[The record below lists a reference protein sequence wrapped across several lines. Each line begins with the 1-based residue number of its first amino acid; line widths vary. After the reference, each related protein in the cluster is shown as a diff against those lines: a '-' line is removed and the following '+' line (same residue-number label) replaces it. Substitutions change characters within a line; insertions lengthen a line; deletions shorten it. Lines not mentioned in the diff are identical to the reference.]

1 MIIFIGGILDD
12 RQGRWNYHLM
22 DISEHPVFQKQKLS
36 RGIGGDELHHCESVG
51 MRDIM
56 NLMGFSEIFPAKA
69 QKKDQMFSYD
79 GYPQDKSDDPS
90 A

>member
-1 MIIFIGGILDD
+1 
-12 RQGRWNYHLM
+12 
-22 DISEHPVFQKQKLS
+22 
-36 RGIGGDELHHCESVG
+36 
-51 MRDIM
+51 MRDIK